1 MANNIFIYSD
11 IMKISGNIT
20 FNFKNEKD
28 AKLIYDSLEV
38 DNENYLESEIEGNE
52 INYKITSKSLGSFLT
67 TALDLIASVIVSE
80 KIFENTKN

>member
-38 DNENYLESEIEGNE
+38 DNENYLESEIEGN
-52 INYKITSKSLGSFLT
+52 KK
-67 TALDLIASVIVSE
+67 V
-80 KIFENTKN
+80 